1 MGIVNVTPDSFSD
14 GGRLGDAQA
23 AIRHALKLQE
33 EGADILDVGGE
44 STRPG
49 AAAVPADEEMR
60 RVLPVIEALAGR
72 GCVVSVDT
80 MKPEVM
86 RAALDAGAAMVNDV
100 MALRAPGA
108 LEAVAASDAAVCLM
122 HMQGEPQR
130 MQQAPCYADVVEEVK
145 QFLQERVAACEA
157 AGIGRERLVIDPG
170 FGFGKTLE
178 HNLALLKHLNRLAEL
193 GRAGAGRAV
202 AQVDAGHADRARR
215 GSSASLPGWRRIW
228 LRWRAARGWC
238 AYTMWRPCAMRWP
251 SGMQWRN
258 NRMGRKYFGTDG
270 VRGRV
275 GESPITPE
283 FVMRSGLCRRAG
295 AGGRS
300 RQPAARTSI
309 RPC

>member
-33 EGADILDVGGE
+33 AGADILDVGGE

-49 AAAVPADEEMR
+49 ADAVPADEEIR

-80 MKPEVM
+80 MKPDVM
-86 RAALDAGAAMVNDV
+86 RAALAAGAAMVNDV

-108 LEAVAASDAAVCLM
+108 LEVVAASDAAVCLM

-130 MQQAPCYADVVEEVK
+130 MQQAPSYADVVAEVK
-145 QFLQERVAACEA
+145 QFLQARAAACEA

-178 HNLALLKHLNRLAEL
+178 HNLSLLKHLDQLAGL
-193 GRAGAGRAV
+193 GLPVLAGLSRKSMLGTLTGRSVDEREFAGIA
-202 AQVDAGHADRARR
+202 AHLAA
-215 GSSASLPGWRRIW
+215 L
-228 LRWRAARGWC
+228 ARG
-238 AYTMWRPCAMRWP
+238 ARLVRVHNVAAMRDALAVWNAVEE
-251 SGMQWRN
+251 Q
-258 NRMGRKYFGTDG
+258 
-270 VRGRV
+270 
-275 GESPITPE
+275 
-283 FVMRSGLCRRAG
+283 
-295 AGGRS
+295 
-300 RQPAARTSI
+300 
-309 RPC
+309 

>member
-1 MGIVNVTPDSFSD
+1 MSFLHAGSHRLSLARPLVMGIVNVTPDSFSD
-14 GGRLGDAQA
+14 GGRLGDAPA

-60 RVLPVIEALAGR
+60 RVLPVIEALASR

-86 RAALDAGAAMVNDV
+86 RSALDVGAAMVNDV

-108 LEAVAASDAAVCLM
+108 LQAVAASDAAVCLM

-130 MQQAPCYADVVEEVK
+130 MQQAPHYADVVEEVR

-157 AGIGRERLVIDPG
+157 VGIGRARMVVDPG

-178 HNLALLKHLNRLAEL
+178 HNVALLKHLSRLADLEL
-193 GRAGAGRAV
+193 PVLAGLSRKSMLGTLTGRVVEKREFAGVAAHLIAV
-202 AQVDAGHADRARR
+202 ARGAR
-215 GSSASLPGWRRIW
+215 L
-228 LRWRAARGWC
+228 LRVHNVA
-238 AYTMWRPCAMRWP
+238 AMRDALAIWNAVEE
-251 SGMQWRN
+251 QQD
-258 NRMGRKYFGTDG
+258 GT
-270 VRGRV
+270 
-275 GESPITPE
+275 
-283 FVMRSGLCRRAG
+283 
-295 AGGRS
+295 
-300 RQPAARTSI
+300 
-309 RPC
+309 